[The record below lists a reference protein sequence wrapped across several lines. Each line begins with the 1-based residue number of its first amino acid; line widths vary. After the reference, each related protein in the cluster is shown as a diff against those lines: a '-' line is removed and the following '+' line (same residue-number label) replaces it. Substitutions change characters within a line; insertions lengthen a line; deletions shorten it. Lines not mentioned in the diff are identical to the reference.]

1 MTLERVR
8 DLLRL
13 QTDFGGSYN
22 RASARRILAEVKT
35 EFGAEIAT
43 QLIIEFNLTESF
55 GIKPDRNLQN
65 KLHFYE

>member
-43 QLIIEFNLTESF
+43 QLIIEFNLTENF
-55 GIKPDRNLQN
+55 AIKPDQSLPKQTS
-65 KLHFYE
+65 LL